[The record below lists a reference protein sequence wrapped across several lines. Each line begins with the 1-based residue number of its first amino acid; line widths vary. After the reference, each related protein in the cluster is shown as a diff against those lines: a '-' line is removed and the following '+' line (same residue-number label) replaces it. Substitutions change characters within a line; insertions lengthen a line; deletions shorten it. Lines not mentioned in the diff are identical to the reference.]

1 MDFPDSDDS
10 DMDDLDGSLTSE
22 AEVQELTVGLNRVLF
37 DFLLFLDNFSLKRS
51 SESMEVAVQ
60 QLVDLTH
67 METSKH
73 LKVWQNKQKK

>member
-67 METSKH
+67 METSNH
-73 LKVWQNKQKK
+73 LKV